1 MTTAQKKVSIKKPIL
16 MADALKFASDDV
28 LKDDITLSK
37 PIINKVAQ
45 SDSKAV
51 SGLIPKGDVRLTA
64 NINAEL
70 HLKLKIKAAEQRT
83 TIGELIEQLL
93 IKQL

>member
-1 MTTAQKKVSIKKPIL
+1 MTTAQKKVSISKPVL
-16 MADALKFASDDV
+16 MADALKFASGEGLIDNP
-28 LKDDITLSK
+28 TPSK
-37 PIINKVAQ
+37 PSPKKIAQ
-45 SDSKAV
+45 RGSKAV
-51 SGLIPKGDVRLTA
+51 SGLVPDGDVRMTA

-93 IKQL
+93 VKHL